1 MSGAYI
7 ALAVTLGTEM
17 LVATPVIVLI
27 VVDAVEVDEV
37 VDEVVDDEE
46 AAELELDEEAPV
58 DPVEPTP
65 VTVVVKLLVIVVVE
79 VAGEGTLDDPMRYPP
94 DPATTAVAI
103 TAPPIFADVAIALLL
118 LILLSRMP
126 SSLFE
131 PLINARKS
139 SRPYLWGVETF
150 LASDNCR
157 LSYQI

>member
-1 MSGAYI
+1 MFEAGFSTFTISGAYI
-7 ALAVTLGTEM
+7 ALAVTLGTEIFD
-17 LVATPVIVLI
+17 ATPVMVLM
-27 VVDAVEVDEV
+27 VVVAVEVDEV
-37 VDEVVDDEE
+37 VDAVDLVDDEE

-58 DPVEPTP
+58 DPVEPAP

-94 DPATTAVAI
+94 VPATTAVAI

-131 PLINARKS
+131 PFISL
-139 SRPYLWGVETF
+139 
-150 LASDNCR
+150 
-157 LSYQI
+157 